1 MVRKIVLSLIAVLVL
16 GAYAFAQNKQV
27 SGTVSD
33 ANGNPVAGATVMVDG
48 TSIGT
53 TTNAAGQY
61 SLSAPADGTLS
72 VTFIGYVGQQ
82 LPIAGK
88 SRIDVT
94 MHEDTQAIDDV
105 IVVAFGTSKK
115 EAFTGSATVIKA
127 DDIAKSQQSNVAQSL
142 AGKVAGVQISNESG
156 KPGAN
161 PIVRIR
167 GFSSINAEKDPLWI
181 VDGTPYEGDLNNLN
195 PNDIESMTVLKDAA
209 SNALYGARGA
219 NGVIMVTTKQG
230 RDRDAVVTVDAKWG
244 SNHRATPNYKRLGVQ
259 NYYETAYRAL
269 YNSKA
274 LHGATPAEAYAY
286 ADANIFKAQNGG
298 VGYQV
303 YTVPDGERFIGT
315 NFKINPNATLGYN
328 DGQYYYT
335 PDDWYDEFFGDG
347 NLRQEY
353 NVNIAGRSERMS
365 YYTSV
370 NYLNDNG
377 LIANS
382 GFRRY
387 SGRGRIEYQAKKWLR
402 VGSNMDFSETQ
413 MRGDMSADYN
423 SSGNLFSVANL
434 MGPIYPLYVRDTNGN
449 IMHHSVTGNRIY
461 DNGSN
466 TTNMK
471 RPFFGMAD
479 PGGDNENNRSLAVS
493 NTFNGK
499 WFAELTPIEGLKL
512 TANISVTDVNTRTNR
527 LYSVFGSNYI
537 TSDGQAYVSHS
548 HTTGVNTQYLANYKR
563 TFADIHN
570 VDVLVG
576 YENYKLRM
584 QGLSGSNDHLF
595 NPFIGEL
602 DNAHGK
608 DKKSVSSSTNRYMT
622 EGILSRLQYDYAG
635 KYFVSASYRRD
646 ASSVFHKDNRWG
658 NFGSVGAAWLI
669 TKEDFMDNYSSW
681 LDALKLKA
689 SWGVQGNDA
698 ILDEE
703 GYRVYYAYTDR
714 YAVSYSDETNEYS
727 KTLSYKGNKK
737 LTWEKSKAFNIGIDF
752 ELFKGRLSGTF
763 EYFNRKTSDLL
774 YNKPTPM
781 SAGILTGSMPV
792 NVGSM
797 VNRGV
802 ELELTGYIYKRND
815 FDWSVNFN
823 LTHYKNKI
831 LSLDPAAEANGGLKY
846 SNVIRRVGGSM
857 YQVYLK
863 EYAGVDPETGLSLYW
878 KDVTTTV
885 TDAEGNT
892 STVVTGRELTTDY
905 DKATQY
911 DLGDPLPKVYGG
923 LGTSLR
929 WKGLDFSLQLAYQL
943 GGKIYDGT
951 YQAMMHSGQQASAGT
966 AWHKDIL
973 KAWTPENRYT
983 DVPRVDASDATN
995 QNLSSRWLTSSDYLS
1010 FNNVTLGYTLPAD
1023 LTKRFSIASLRFY
1036 VSGDNLG
1043 VISARK
1049 GFDPRSR
1056 IAGGSWSSQSTANYS
1071 QMRNITGGVTLTF

>member
-1 MVRKIVLSLIAVLVL
+1 MNKKLVL
-16 GAYAFAQNKQV
+16 LGATLLLTAAGASAQKRV
-27 SGTVSD
+27 TGRVVD
-33 ANGNPVAGATVMVDG
+33 AQGEPVVGATVRVEGHKVVVTTDDNG
-48 TSIGT
+48 RFTLNSVPSSAKHLLVTYIGKES
-53 TTNAAGQY
+53 Q
-61 SLSAPADGTLS
+61 S
-72 VTFIGYVGQQ
+72 VS
-82 LPIAGK
+82 IAGNVNVVMK
-88 SRIDVT
+88 EAENSFD
-94 MHEDTQAIDDV
+94 EA
-105 IVVAFGTSKK
+105 IVVAYGTAKK
-115 EAFTGSATVIKA
+115 SAFTGSASQIKGEKIEQRVTA
-127 DDIAKSQQSNVAQSL
+127 NVTNALSGQM
-142 AGKVAGVQISNESG
+142 AGVQTFTSSG
-156 KPGAN
+156 KPGSGST
-161 PIVRIR
+161 IRIR
-167 GFSSINAEKDPLWI
+167 GIGSMASSNSPLIIVDGMPYDGDLSSINPM
-181 VDGTPYEGDLNNLN
+181 
-195 PNDIESMTVLKDAA
+195 DIESISVQKDAA
-209 SNALYGARGA
+209 ANAIYGARGA

-244 SNHRATPNYKRLGVQ
+244 SNHRATPNYKRIGAQ
-259 NYYETAYRAL
+259 RYYETAYRAL

-274 LHGATPAEAYAY
+274 LHGATAAEAYAF
-286 ADANIFKAQNGG
+286 ADANLFKNGGGG

-303 YTVPDGERFIGT
+303 YTVPTGEKLIGT
-315 NFKINPNATLGYN
+315 NFKMNPNATLGYS

-335 PDDWYDEFFGDG
+335 PDDWYDEFFGEG

-413 MRGDMSADYN
+413 MRGDMATDAL

-434 MGPIYPLYVRDTNGN
+434 MGPIYPLYVRDANGN
-449 IMHHSVTGNRIY
+449 KMLHSVTGNHLY
-461 DNGSN
+461 DNGAN
-466 TTNMK
+466 TTNMQ
-471 RPFFGMAD
+471 RPYFGMAD
-479 PGGDNENNRSLAVS
+479 PAGDNENNRYLAIS

-499 WFAELTPIEGLKL
+499 WFAEITPVEGLKL
-512 TANISVTDVNTRTNR
+512 TANIAVTDVNTRSNR
-527 LYSVFGSNYI
+527 LTSVFSSGNSV
-537 TSDGQAYVSHS
+537 SDGTATVSHS

-563 TFADIHN
+563 TFGEIHN
-570 VDVLVG
+570 VEALVG

-584 QGLSGSNDHLF
+584 QGLSGRNDHLY

-602 DNAHGK
+602 GNAHGK
-608 DKKSVSSSTNRYMT
+608 DSKALSSSTDRYMT
-622 EGILSRLQYDYAG
+622 QGILSRLQYDYAG

-658 NFGSVGAAWLI
+658 NFGSIGAAWLI
-669 TKEDFMDNYSSW
+669 TKEGFMDDYSSW

-698 ILDEE
+698 LLDG
-703 GYRVYYAYTDR
+703 GYRMYYAYTDQ
-714 YAVSYSDETNEYS
+714 YAISYSPETGQYS
-727 KTLSYKGNKK
+727 KVLSYKGNKE
-737 LTWEKSKAFNIGIDF
+737 LTWEKSKAFNIGVDF

-774 YNKPTPM
+774 YNKQVPP
-781 SAGILTGSMPV
+781 SSGILTGKIPV

-802 ELELTGYIYKRND
+802 ELELTGYIFKRND

-831 LSLDPAAEANGGLKY
+831 TELDPAVEANGGIK
-846 SNVIRRVGGSM
+846 SSGSGRIQRVGGSM
-857 YQVYLK
+857 YQLYLK

-885 TDAEGNT
+885 TDAEGNA

-905 DKATQY
+905 SKATTY

-923 LGTSLR
+923 IGTSLH
-929 WKGLDFSLQLAYQL
+929 WKGIDFSIQLAYQL
-943 GGKIYDGT
+943 GGKVYDAT
-951 YQAMMHSGQQASAGT
+951 YQAMMHSGNAASAGT

-983 DVPRVDASDATN
+983 DVPRLDVSDNT
-995 QNLSSRWLTSSDYLS
+995 QQDISSRWLTSSDYLS
-1010 FNNVTLGYTLPAD
+1010 FNNVTLGYTLPAT
-1023 LTKRFSIASLRFY
+1023 LTKRFGIAGLRFY
-1036 VSGDNLG
+1036 VTGDNLG

-1049 GFDPRSR
+1049 GFDPRSS
-1056 IAGGSWSSQSTANYS
+1056 IAGGNWSTQSSANYS
-1071 QMRNITGGVTLTF
+1071 QLRNITGGLTLTF

>member
-1 MVRKIVLSLIAVLVL
+1 MNKKLVL
-16 GAYAFAQNKQV
+16 LGATLLLTAAGASAQKRV
-27 SGTVSD
+27 TGRVVD
-33 ANGNPVAGATVMVDG
+33 AQGEPVVGATVRVEGHKVVVTTDDNG
-48 TSIGT
+48 RFTLNSVPSSAKHLLVTYIGKES
-53 TTNAAGQY
+53 Q
-61 SLSAPADGTLS
+61 S
-72 VTFIGYVGQQ
+72 VS
-82 LPIAGK
+82 IAGNVNIVMK
-88 SRIDVT
+88 EAENSFD
-94 MHEDTQAIDDV
+94 EA
-105 IVVAFGTSKK
+105 IVVAYGTAKK
-115 EAFTGSATVIKA
+115 SAFTGSASQIKGEK
-127 DDIAKSQQSNVAQSL
+127 IEQRVTSNVTNALSGQM
-142 AGKVAGVQISNESG
+142 AGVQTITSSG
-156 KPGAN
+156 QPGSGAT
-161 PIVRIR
+161 IRIR
-167 GFSSINAEKDPLWI
+167 GIGSMASSKSPLIIVDGMPYDGALSSINPM
-181 VDGTPYEGDLNNLN
+181 
-195 PNDIESMTVLKDAA
+195 DIESISVQKDAA
-209 SNALYGARGA
+209 ANAIYGARGA

-269 YNSKA
+269 YNAKA
-274 LHGATPAEAYAY
+274 LHGATAAEAYAY
-286 ADANIFKAQNGG
+286 ANATLFKAAEGG

-303 YTVPDGERFIGT
+303 YTVPTGENLIGT
-315 NFKINPNATLGYN
+315 NFKMNPNATLGYS
-328 DGQYYYT
+328 DGQFYYT
-335 PDDWYDEFFGDG
+335 PDDWYDEFFGNG

-387 SGRGRIEYQAKKWLR
+387 TGRGRIEYQAKKWLR

-413 MRGDMSADYN
+413 TRGYMSDDWN

-434 MGPIYPLYVRDTNGN
+434 MGPIYPLYVRDANGN
-449 IMHHSVTGNRIY
+449 IMHHSVTGNRLY
-461 DNGSN
+461 DNGAN
-466 TTNMK
+466 TTNMN
-471 RPFFGMAD
+471 RSFYAPAD
-479 PGGDNENNRSLAVS
+479 PGGDNENNRYLAVS

-499 WFAELTPIEGLKL
+499 WFAEITPVEGLKL
-512 TANISVTDVNTRTNR
+512 TANIAVTDVNTRSNQ
-527 LYSVFGSNYI
+527 LYSVFSSTGSV
-537 TSDGQAYVSHS
+537 SDGAVEVSHS
-548 HTTGVNTQYLANYKR
+548 HTTGVNTQYLANYKH
-563 TFADIHN
+563 TFGEIHN
-570 VDVLVG
+570 VEALVG

-584 QGLSGSNDHLF
+584 QGLSGRNDHLY

-602 DNAHGK
+602 GNAHGK
-608 DKKSVSSSTNRYMT
+608 DSKAVSSSTDRYMT
-622 EGILSRLQYDYAG
+622 QGVLTRLQYDYAG
-635 KYFVSASYRRD
+635 KYFTSVSYRRD

-658 NFGSVGAAWLI
+658 NFGSIGAAWLI
-669 TKEDFMDNYSSW
+669 TKEGFMDDYSSW

-698 ILDEE
+698 LLNK
-703 GYRVYYAYTDR
+703 GYRMYYAYTDQ
-714 YAVSYSDETNEYS
+714 YAISYSPETGEYS
-727 KTLSYKGNKK
+727 KVLSYKGNKD
-737 LTWEKSKAFNIGIDF
+737 LTWEKSKAFNIGVDF
-752 ELFKGRLSGTF
+752 ELFRGRLSGTF
-763 EYFNRKTSDLL
+763 EYFNRKTTDLL
-774 YNKPTPM
+774 YNKTMPP
-781 SAGILTGSMPV
+781 SAGILTGKIPV

-831 LSLDPAAEANGGLKY
+831 TALDPEVEANGGIK
-846 SNVIRRVGGSM
+846 SASAIQRVGGSM
-857 YQVYLK
+857 YQLYLK

-892 STVVTGRELTTDY
+892 SDVVTGRELTTDY

-923 LGTSLR
+923 IGTSLH
-929 WKGLDFSLQLAYQL
+929 WKGLDFSIQLAYQL
-943 GGKIYDGT
+943 GGKVYDAT
-951 YQAMMHSGQQASAGT
+951 YQAMMHSGEPTAAGT

-983 DVPRVDASDATN
+983 DVPRVDASDLTK
-995 QNLSSRWLTSSDYLS
+995 QDLSSRWLTSSDYLS
-1010 FNNVTLGYTLPAD
+1010 FNNVTLGYTLPAT
-1023 LTKRFSIASLRFY
+1023 LTKRYGISALRFY
-1036 VSGDNLG
+1036 VTGDNLG

-1049 GFDPRSR
+1049 GLDPRFI
-1056 IAGGSWSSQSTANYS
+1056 IAGGSWNDSQGSANYT